1 MGARAPQTNVFMK
14 QLLFLFLCA
23 LTAQNSKVEIDNPWV
38 HVIRATQAP
47 QAMTEKVDHPATVI
61 VYLTDAR
68 EKLTM
73 ADGTVHRLRKKAGEV
88 AYFEAGKYS
97 MQNISRMEVR
107 SVIVE
112 LKDGSKRGETPR
124 TTLDPVKLDP
134 KHHLVPFE
142 NSRVRVLHTI
152 LEPHVKSPLH
162 QHPHYVVVYLTELHT
177 TQTLPDGRTIDNP
190 RIAGE
195 VDWRDALQHVTENI
209 GPRRAEEIQIELK

>member
-1 MGARAPQTNVFMK
+1 MK

-23 LTAQNSKVEIDNPWV
+23 LGAQDSRVEIDNAWV
-38 HVIRATQAP
+38 HVIRQTQAP
-47 QAMTEKVDHPATVI
+47 QAITAAADHPASLI

-73 ADGTVHRLRKKAGEV
+73 ADGTMRRIRRKAGEV
-88 AYFEAGKYS
+88 AYFEAGRYS
-97 MQNISRMEVR
+97 TQNTSPAVVR

-112 LKDGSKRGETPR
+112 LKDVSKRGETPG

-142 NSRVRVLHTI
+142 NGRVRVLHTI
-152 LEPHVKSPLH
+152 LEPQVKSPLH
-162 QHPHYVVVYLTELHT
+162 QHPHYAVVYLTELHT
-177 TQTLPDGRTIDNP
+177 TQTLPDGKTIDNP

-209 GPRRAEEIQIELK
+209 GRHRAEEIQIELK